1 MFRGKENR
9 GDNNSE
15 NTIIFYTLMDNS
27 QLKLLLVKMKDT
39 HSTNKQDAI
48 FIQLGLCMIY
58 YISIRFLGYKTMAL
72 QMSTVLFQVL
82 HLLTGTQPKIIS
94 SKKYNCITK
103 CIFTGIL
110 KICETQWLS
119 WPQSLESRNNAK
131 SDIVNLFIDSFK
143 NKQACLLLQ
152 QNLPSQ

>member
-94 SKKYNCITK
+94 SKKI
-103 CIFTGIL
+103 
-110 KICETQWLS
+110 
-119 WPQSLESRNNAK
+119 
-131 SDIVNLFIDSFK
+131 
-143 NKQACLLLQ
+143 
-152 QNLPSQ
+152 

>member
-48 FIQLGLCMIY
+48 FIQLRMIY

-82 HLLTGTQPKIIS
+82 HLLVHNQK
-94 SKKYNCITK
+94 
-103 CIFTGIL
+103 L
-110 KICETQWLS
+110 
-119 WPQSLESRNNAK
+119 
-131 SDIVNLFIDSFK
+131 
-143 NKQACLLLQ
+143 
-152 QNLPSQ
+152 

>member
-15 NTIIFYTLMDNS
+15 NTIIFYTLMNNS
-27 QLKLLLVKMKDT
+27 QLKPLLVKMKDT

-48 FIQLGLCMIY
+48 FIQLRMIY

-82 HLLTGTQPKIIS
+82 HLLVHNQK
-94 SKKYNCITK
+94 
-103 CIFTGIL
+103 L
-110 KICETQWLS
+110 
-119 WPQSLESRNNAK
+119 
-131 SDIVNLFIDSFK
+131 
-143 NKQACLLLQ
+143 
-152 QNLPSQ
+152 